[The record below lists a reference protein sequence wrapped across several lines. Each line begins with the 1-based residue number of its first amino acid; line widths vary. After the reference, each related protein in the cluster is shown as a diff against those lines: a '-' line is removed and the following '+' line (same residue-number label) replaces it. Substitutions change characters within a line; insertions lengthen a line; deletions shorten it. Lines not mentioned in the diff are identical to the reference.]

1 MKKLLLVVAAIA
13 LVVWVV
19 SWFRTP
25 DAVATSGA
33 QAWPGGMG
41 TLDSVAR
48 RFPPLQ
54 ANETSMKLTALGNA
68 LPKNEAVDDFVAREI
83 SRGELTIGGSPPPP
97 AVPALRGAPLC
108 QAKCRGARPGAGGR
122 RPGIGGDDA
131 STSTRALQLRVARAL
146 VASALTK
153 ARANDPAA
161 WEDLHAVWKL
171 ARALDGHPQ
180 MMAQTAAFSMARM
193 INAVAWK
200 MPLPSPAWFGELQAR
215 DDVRPLL
222 EAFQYQA
229 ASYWGDGARIFPTK
243 WLATSVE

>member
-25 DAVATSGA
+25 EAVATSGA

-41 TLDSVAR
+41 TLDSVAA
-48 RFPPLQ
+48 RFPPLP
-54 ANETSMKLTALGNA
+54 ANAASVKLTALANT
-68 LPKNEAVDDFVAREI
+68 LPKNEAIDKFVAREI
-83 SRGELTIGGSPPPP
+83 SRGQLTIGGSP
-97 AVPALRGAPLC
+97 ALPDVSAIRDLLLREPIVWD
-108 QAKCRGARPGAGGR
+108 R

-131 STSTRALQLRVARAL
+131 STATRALQLRVARTL

-193 INAVAWK
+193 INAV
-200 MPLPSPAWFGELQAR
+200 
-215 DDVRPLL
+215 
-222 EAFQYQA
+222 
-229 ASYWGDGARIFPTK
+229 
-243 WLATSVE
+243 